1 MATGCP
7 SWYRHVSAS
16 GCGTCGTGPAPQE
29 WWVVV
34 LLSQM
39 VVSQTHWCWPAHL
52 SHQRLSYIDKKHTKK
67 TKVNLCNSNDI
78 RLKKY
83 WLNNDKVDPV
93 ITVTWCHTDL
103 PRGWWGKRKDMM
115 LLYFHSWM
123 PDPAPFRFFTKSSF
137 SLFHIALQVRTESK
151 KRDGLPQQ
159 SPM

>member
-1 MATGCP
+1 MSVEGDQLPLLVPARVCLGLRDLWDRFRSP
-7 SWYRHVSAS
+7 GVV
-16 GCGTCGTGPAPQE
+16 GCGSAVADGGLTDALVLACSPEPPKAELNRQE
-29 WWVVV
+29 
-34 LLSQM
+34 
-39 VVSQTHWCWPAHL
+39 THF
-52 SHQRLSYIDKKHTKK
+52 
-67 TKVNLCNSNDI
+67 
-78 RLKKY
+78 RLKEY

-151 KRDGLPQQ
+151 KRDRLPQQ